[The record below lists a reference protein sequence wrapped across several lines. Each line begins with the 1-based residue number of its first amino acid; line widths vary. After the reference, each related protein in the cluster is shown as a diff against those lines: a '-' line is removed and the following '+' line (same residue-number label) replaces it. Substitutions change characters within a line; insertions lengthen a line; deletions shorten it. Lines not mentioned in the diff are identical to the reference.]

1 MDWHCPSA
9 LQLEPFGLSVGR
21 VPQTLVGSQYP
32 EQQSPSKLQPVPFE
46 VQGFAQAGCAS
57 VVLQYPEQ
65 QSVFA
70 AQLTVFD
77 LQLGGAWQV
86 FGEPAQAPANEAQ
99 QSASREQPSPV
110 DLHGVAQ
117 LVPLQ

>member
-1 MDWHCPSA
+1 MQQPESEVQLNPFA
-9 LQLEPFGLSVGR
+9 LHTGR
-21 VPQTLVGSQYP
+21 VPHFFVGSQYP

-77 LQLGGAWQV
+77 LQLGGAWQD

-99 QSASREQPSPV
+99 QSASTEQPPPV
-110 DLHGVAQ
+110 DLQGVAHF
-117 LVPLQ
+117 VPLQ

>member
-1 MDWHCPSA
+1 VQQLESEVQLNPFA
-9 LQLEPFGLSVGR
+9 LQTGR
-21 VPQTLVGSQYP
+21 APHTLLGSQYP